1 MIFRVLVILILF
13 VNALKSQNFSQK
25 IFPGDPKQGAY
36 FGRFVA
42 QNDDYMVIS
51 AYKDFGKASS
61 SGSLYFFQNKNGQYT
76 QTQKIFPED
85 GTVEQFFGY
94 SIGINN
100 DWIITGAHHDSSKGA
115 SSGAAYILKNV
126 NTNEWRISQKLV
138 PDDLSEADEFGKKV
152 DLYGQFAVSSSYLD
166 DDFGIN
172 SGSVY
177 IFKLDSSGYWHKFSK
192 IYASTPAKYSQFGLS
207 VDLFKDK
214 LIAGAPFEGDKEFG
228 SAYIFEFINNKWIE
242 TAKLMPEGLNEF
254 DQFGITVK
262 INEDFAFVSSIK
274 DDDLGENSG
283 AVYVFKKRQTGW
295 KYSQKLKAPD
305 GAKGDGFGIDIELS
319 DSIAIIG
326 SYFDDDKGQ
335 NSGSIYFFQL
345 KNNKWS
351 FQKKITADDGEESD
365 AFGSSISLKG
375 DNLLVGAYSDS
386 DEGFLA
392 GSAYVFSLKKTLN
405 TKIITGR
412 TRVFPSIVYN
422 LLTIE
427 SNYSKYQIKIYDIK
441 GRIYKNIFSN
451 KNNIIFSVEELPK
464 GLYFISLES
473 KKHHETFKI
482 VKF

>member
-1 MIFRVLVILILF
+1 MILRIFIILILF
-13 VNALKSQNFSQK
+13 INALKSQNFSQK
-25 IFPGDPKQGAY
+25 IFPNNPKQGAY

-42 QNDDYMVIS
+42 QNDNYMVIS

-61 SGSLYFFQNKNGQYT
+61 SGSLFIFQNKNGQYV

-100 DWIITGAHHDSSKGA
+100 NWIITGAHHDSSKGA
-115 SSGAAYILKNV
+115 SSGAAYILEKNNSNDWV
-126 NTNEWRISQKLV
+126 ISQKLV
-138 PDDLSEADEFGKKV
+138 PDELSEADEFGKKV

-166 DDFGIN
+166 DDLGIN

-177 IFKLDSSGYWHKFSK
+177 IFKMDSGYWHKFSK

-214 LIAGAPFEGDKEFG
+214 LIVGAPFEGDKEFG
-228 SAYIFEFINNKWIE
+228 STYIFEFIDNKWVE
-242 TAKLMPEGLNEF
+242 TAKLMPEGLNDF

-262 INEDFAFVSSIK
+262 ISDGFAFVSSIK
-274 DDDLGENSG
+274 DDDLGKNSG
-283 AVYVFKKRQTGW
+283 AVYVFKKTDTRW
-295 KYSQKLKAPD
+295 DYFQKLKAPD
-305 GAKGDGFGIDIELS
+305 GAEGDGFGIDIELS

-345 KNNKWS
+345 KNDKWH

-405 TKIITGR
+405 TKEIIGK
-412 TRVFPSIVYN
+412 TRVFPSVVYD

-427 SNYSKYQIKIYDIK
+427 SEYSKFQIKIYDIN
-441 GRIYKNIFSN
+441 GNFYKNLFSN
-451 KNNIIFSVEELPK
+451 KSNTCFSIKELPK
-464 GLYFISLES
+464 GLYFISINS
-473 KKHHETFKI
+473 KKHLETFKI
-482 VKF
+482 VKL